1 MTVEQIPL
9 VGYAD
14 RFSARPGET
23 IEFKVSST
31 SADDYD
37 ARLVRVVS
45 CDPNPEGP
53 GIIENEAEASF
64 AGSYPSRPQEA
75 HLGSCM
81 RVAATTAFDA
91 LKSVTVIATIWPT
104 TPQNGLQ
111 GILTRRGVDS
121 EAGFGLAI
129 DTTGAAACLGSTR
142 LSVDKPMV
150 ERRWYR
156 IWMSYDAT
164 SQSLSVGQSPL
175 SPQFDAD
182 DAGTAEAKVDG
193 MSAGA
198 GNLIVAA
205 FQGSPSDAHYNGK
218 IERPIVVGVAL
229 TGKEIAALE
238 GGGEHAET
246 IACWDFSQGIDTPAV
261 TDIGPHGLS
270 GALEN
275 LPARAMTS
283 SQWDGSCFVWRDK
296 PAHYA
301 AIHFHDDDIYDCG
314 WDTDFSFTVPDDF
327 KSGVYAARLKNAAGD
342 EDMIPFFVPAAKGR
356 PQARLCVLIP
366 TFTYT
371 VYGNISRGNTLYIAD
386 GALAKKAEEWGAWP
400 WNCDEHQEFGL
411 STYNYHHDGS
421 GICAASRLRPIITM
435 RTATVAY
442 PDVPGSGLRHFAA
455 DAHLWYWLEQMG
467 YDFDVITDHELH
479 EEGVEAI
486 SAYDAVMTPTHPEYH
501 TNETLDALQG
511 YVNGGG
517 HFLYLGGNGFYWKVA
532 LNPAYPAALEI
543 RRGEG
548 GIRMWA
554 AEPGESY
561 NALDGT
567 YGGLWR
573 RNGRPPQQFC
583 GVGFSAQGKHIGDA
597 YRRTE
602 ASRDPAVAW
611 IFDGIEG
618 DIIGD
623 FGFSGGGAAG
633 FELDRADAKLGTP
646 RNAVVL
652 ASSEGHGE
660 HLALVPEEIL
670 ITNVLAWNGEPYDD
684 LIRADIVYF
693 DTPNGG
699 AVFSVGS
706 ITFCGSLPYNECDNN
721 VSKMT
726 ANVLN
731 KFLER

>member
-1 MTVEQIPL
+1 MTATQIPL

-31 SADDYD
+31 SADDYE
-37 ARLVRVVS
+37 ARLVRVIS

-53 GIIENEAEASF
+53 GIIEEENEAAF
-64 AGSYPSRPQEA
+64 AGSHPSRVQEP
-75 HLGSCM
+75 HLGSAM
-81 RVAATTAFDA
+81 RVTDTGAFDS
-91 LKSVTVIATIWPT
+91 LQSITLIATIWPT
-104 TPQNGLQ
+104 TPQQGLQ
-111 GILTRRGVDS
+111 GILTRRGVGG
-121 EAGFGLAI
+121 EGGFGLAI
-129 DTTGAAACLGSTR
+129 DATGATAFLGGTR
-142 LSVDKPMV
+142 VTVDKPLV
-150 ERRWYR
+150 ERRWYQ
-156 IWMSYDAT
+156 IWMSYDSA
-164 SQSLSVGQSPL
+164 SQTLSVGQSPL

-182 DAGTAEAKVDG
+182 DAGTAQAKVDVL
-193 MSAGA
+193 SAGT
-198 GNLIVAA
+198 GDLIVAA
-205 FQGSPSDAHYNGK
+205 FQGAPRDAHYNGK
-218 IERPIVVGVAL
+218 IERPMVIGESVA
-229 TGKEIAALE
+229 ESDVAALATS
-238 GGGEHAET
+238 GNHAET
-246 IACWDFSQGIDTPAV
+246 VACWDFSEGIDAPVV
-261 TDIGPHGLS
+261 TDGGPNGLN
-270 GALEN
+270 GILEN

-283 SQWDGSCFVWRDK
+283 SLWDGSSYVWTDK
-296 PAHYA
+296 PEHYA

-314 WDTDFSFTVPDDF
+314 WETDFSFTVPANF
-327 KSGVYAARLKNAAGD
+327 KSGIYAARLKTTAGD
-342 EDMIPFFVPAAKGR
+342 EEMIPFFVPAAKGQ
-356 PQARLCVLIP
+356 PQSRICVLMP

-371 VYGNISRGNTLYIAD
+371 VYGNISRGNTLYKAD
-386 GALAKKAEEWGAWP
+386 GALAKKAQAWGAWP
-400 WNCDEHQEFGL
+400 WNCDDHQEFGL
-411 STYNYHHDGS
+411 STYNLHHDGS
-421 GICAASRLRPIITM
+421 GICTTSRLRPIITM

-479 EEGVEAI
+479 AEGVEAI
-486 SAYDAVMTPTHPEYH
+486 SGYAVVMTPTHPEYH
-501 TNETLDALQG
+501 THETLDALQG

-532 LNPAYPAALEI
+532 LNPAYPAAVEI
-543 RRGEG
+543 RRAEG

-567 YGGLWR
+567 YGGMWR

-583 GVGFSAQGKHIGDA
+583 GVGFTSQGKHIGDG

-602 ASRDPAVAW
+602 ASRDPAYAW
-611 IFDGIEG
+611 IFDGIDE
-618 DIIGD
+618 DVIGD
-623 FGFSGGGAAG
+623 FGFAGGGAAG
-633 FELDRADAKLGTP
+633 FELDRADPKLGTP

-693 DTPNGG
+693 ETPNGG
-699 AVFSVGS
+699 GVFSVGS
-706 ITFCGSLPYNECDNN
+706 ITFCGSLPHNNCDNN
-721 VSKMT
+721 ISKMT
-726 ANVLN
+726 ANVIN
-731 KFLER
+731 RFLER